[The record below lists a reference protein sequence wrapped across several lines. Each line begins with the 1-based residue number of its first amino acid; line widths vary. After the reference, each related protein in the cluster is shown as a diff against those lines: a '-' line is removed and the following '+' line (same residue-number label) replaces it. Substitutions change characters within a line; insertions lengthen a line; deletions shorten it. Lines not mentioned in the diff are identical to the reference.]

1 MNKYCNYVDLFYNAD
16 MAMGKRKDQEQQEEI
31 WIPQASLAKGAS
43 HPFYQRLNQ
52 LLEESRFDEF
62 VEGRCRRFY
71 AERRG
76 RPSLAPGVY
85 FRLLLVGYFEGID
98 SERGIAWRANDSLAL
113 RRFLRVGLD
122 EAPPDHSTISRTRR
136 LIDVETHREVF
147 TWVLGVLAE
156 KGLLKGQTL
165 GVDATTLE
173 ANAALRTIVRRD
185 TGEGYQEFL
194 TRLAQASGIKTPTR
208 EQLARLDRK
217 RAHKG
222 SNEDWEHPHDPDARI
237 AKMKDG
243 RTQLAHK
250 VEHAVDFS
258 SGAVV
263 AVTLQPADAG
273 DAATGRETVCAAGE
287 QIATVAG
294 GEKGEAVNPE
304 GPKEVVLDKG
314 YHSNEMLVELADLQ
328 VRSYCSEPERGRRC
342 WEGKQEEQAAVYAN
356 RRRIRGE
363 RGQQLLR
370 QRGEKVERSFAHC
383 YETGGM
389 RRVHLR
395 HHPNILKRLLVHVA
409 AFNLGLVMRKM
420 LGHGTPRGLRGYQT
434 ALFLTLL
441 RLWYEVGAPNPVG
454 KEQGDS
460 FPPLEPPISQP
471 ATSIAALLTTANQT
485 VSTTGC

>member
-1 MNKYCNYVDLFYNAD
+1 
-16 MAMGKRKDQEQQEEI
+16 MAMGKRKDQEQQEEM
-31 WIPQASLAKGAS
+31 WIPQASLAKGGS

-76 RPSLAPGVY
+76 RPSLSPGVY
-85 FRLLLVGYFEGID
+85 FRVLLIGYFEGID
-98 SERGIAWRANDSLAL
+98 SERGIAWRANDSLGL

-136 LIDVETHREVF
+136 LIDLETHREVF

-194 TRLAQASGIKTPTR
+194 QRLAQESGIKTPTR

-237 AKMKDG
+237 TKMKDG
-243 RTQLAHK
+243 RTHLAHK

-273 DAATGRETVCAAGE
+273 DTATGRQTVCEAGE

-294 GEKGEAVNPE
+294 EEKGAAVNLE
-304 GPKEVVLDKG
+304 GPKEIVLDKG
-314 YHSNEMLVELADLQ
+314 YHSNKVLAELASWK
-328 VRSYCSEPERGRRC
+328 VRSYCSEPDRGRRR
-342 WEGKQEEQAAVYAN
+342 WEGKKEEQAAVYAN

-363 RGQQLLR
+363 RGKRLLR

-409 AFNLGLVMRKM
+409 AFNLGLVMRQL
-420 LGHGTPRGLRGYQT
+420 LGRGTPRGLQGCEA
-434 ALFLTLL
+434 ALFLALL
-441 RLWYEVGAPNPVG
+441 RLLCEVAPQNLAWRDYS
-454 KEQGDS
+454 DS
-460 FPPLEPPISQP
+460 LEPREPPYSP
-471 ATSIAALLTTANQT
+471 LTFSNAAFLCIAKKTL
-485 VSTTGC
+485 STTGC

>member
-1 MNKYCNYVDLFYNAD
+1 
-16 MAMGKRKDQEQQEEI
+16 MAMGTRKDREEQEEL
-31 WIPQASLAKGAS
+31 WVPHTALPQGAS

-52 LLEESRFDEF
+52 LLEESHFDEF
-62 VEGRCRRFY
+62 VEGRCQRFY
-71 AERRG
+71 AKKRG
-76 RPSLAPGVY
+76 RPSLVPGVY
-85 FRLLLVGYFEGID
+85 FRLLLIGYFEGID
-98 SERGIAWRANDSLAL
+98 SERGMAWRANDSLAL

-122 EAPPDHSTISRTRR
+122 ESPPDHSTISRTRR

-165 GVDATTLE
+165 GIDATTLE

-194 TRLAQASGIKTPTR
+194 KRLAQESGIATPTR

-217 RAHKG
+217 RARKG
-222 SNEDWEHPHDPDARI
+222 SNEEWEHPHDPDARI

-243 RTQLAHK
+243 RTHLAHK
-250 VEHAVDFS
+250 VEQAVDFS

-263 AVTLQPADAG
+263 AVTLQPADRG
-273 DAATGRETVCAAGE
+273 DTASVRETVCEAGE

-294 GEKGEAVNPE
+294 EETSEGVNPE

-314 YHSNEMLVELADLQ
+314 YHSNEVLTKLAEWE
-328 VRSYCSEPERGRRC
+328 VRSYCSEPERGRRR
-342 WEGKQEEQAAVYAN
+342 WEGKQEEQAAVYGN

-363 RGQQLLR
+363 RGKRLLR
-370 QRGEKVERSFAHC
+370 QRGEKLERSFAHL

-395 HHPNILKRLLVHVA
+395 RHPNILKRLLVHVA
-409 AFNLGLVMRKM
+409 AFNLGLVMRHL
-420 LGHGTPRGLRGYQT
+420 LGRGTPRGLQGCPLDLLL
-434 ALFLTLL
+434 ALL
-441 RLWYEVGAPNPVG
+441 RLLTDGWTRRLGSEGYGDRFEPNFGLSEPSNYTLLAIAKDAP
-454 KEQGDS
+454 
-460 FPPLEPPISQP
+460 
-471 ATSIAALLTTANQT
+471 
-485 VSTTGC
+485 STTGC

>member
-1 MNKYCNYVDLFYNAD
+1 M
-16 MAMGKRKDQEQQEEI
+16 
-31 WIPQASLAKGAS
+31 LAA
-43 HPFYQRLNQ
+43 
-52 LLEESRFDEF
+52 
-62 VEGRCRRFY
+62 
-71 AERRG
+71 
-76 RPSLAPGVY
+76 
-85 FRLLLVGYFEGID
+85 
-98 SERGIAWRANDSLAL
+98 
-113 RRFLRVGLD
+113 
-122 EAPPDHSTISRTRR
+122 
-136 LIDVETHREVF
+136 
-147 TWVLGVLAE
+147 

-194 TRLAQASGIKTPTR
+194 KRLAQESGIKTPTR

-222 SNEDWEHPHDPDARI
+222 SNEEWEHPHDPDARI

-243 RTQLAHK
+243 RTHLAHK
-250 VEHAVDFS
+250 VAHAVDFS

-263 AVTLQPADAG
+263 AVTVQPADAG
-273 DAATGRETVCAAGE
+273 DPATGRETVCEAGE

-314 YHSNEMLVELADLQ
+314 YHSNAMLVELADWQ
-328 VRSYCSEPERGRRC
+328 VRSYCSEPDRGRRD

-363 RGQQLLR
+363 RGKRLLR

-420 LGHGTPRGLRGYQT
+420 LGRGTPRGLQGYDG

-441 RLWYEVGAPNPVG
+441 RLLCAAWLQEALG
-454 KEQGDS
+454 KTMLILLKLSPRSRS
-460 FPPLEPPISQP
+460 FPKMVCSPPGKDRFLPRAARWVDKAPYHSQVF
-471 ATSIAALLTTANQT
+471 QQ
-485 VSTTGC
+485 

>member
-1 MNKYCNYVDLFYNAD
+1 
-16 MAMGKRKDQEQQEEI
+16 MAMGTGKGQEQQEEM

-71 AERRG
+71 AEKRG
-76 RPSLAPGVY
+76 RPSLAPGMY
-85 FRLLLVGYFEGID
+85 FRLLLIGYLEGID
-98 SERGIAWRANDSLAL
+98 AERGIAWRADDSLAL
-113 RRFLRVGLD
+113 RRFLREGLE

-136 LIDVETHREVF
+136 LIAVETHREVF

-156 KGLLKGQTL
+156 KGLRKGQTL

-185 TGEGYQEFL
+185 TGEGYEEFL
-194 TRLAQASGIKTPTR
+194 RRLAQASGIKTPTR
-208 EQLARLDRK
+208 EQLARLDRR

-222 SNEDWEHPHDPDARI
+222 SNEDWKHPHDPDARI

-243 RTQLAHK
+243 RTHLAHK

-273 DAATGRETVCAAGE
+273 DTATGRATVCEAGE

-294 GEKGEAVNPE
+294 EEKGAEVDPE

-314 YHSNEMLVELADLQ
+314 YHSNEVMAELADWQ
-328 VRSYCSEPERGRRC
+328 VRSYCSEPDRGRRR
-342 WEGKQEEQAAVYAN
+342 WEGKKAEQAAVYAN

-363 RGQQLLR
+363 RGKRLLR
-370 QRGEKVERSFAHC
+370 QRSEKLERSFAHL

-395 HHPNILKRLLVHVA
+395 RHPNILKRLLVHVA
-409 AFNLGLVMRKM
+409 AFNLGLVMRRL
-420 LGHGTPRGLRGYQT
+420 LGRGTPRGLQGHNA
-434 ALFLTLL
+434 ALFFTLL
-441 RLWYEVGAPNPVG
+441 RLLHGVWASSLAWKKHVASLVPLPAAGSLHEPSYNP
-454 KEQGDS
+454 
-460 FPPLEPPISQP
+460 
-471 ATSIAALLTTANQT
+471 LLTATKKT
-485 VSTTGC
+485 LSTTGC

>member
-1 MNKYCNYVDLFYNAD
+1 M
-16 MAMGKRKDQEQQEEI
+16 RKNRGG
-31 WIPQASLAKGAS
+31 QAW
-43 HPFYQRLNQ
+43 
-52 LLEESRFDEF
+52 
-62 VEGRCRRFY
+62 RR
-71 AERRG
+71 
-76 RPSLAPGVY
+76 GVY
-85 FRLLLVGYFEGID
+85 FRLLLIGYFEGID

-113 RRFLRVGLD
+113 RRFLRVGL
-122 EAPPDHSTISRTRR
+122 EEMPPDHSTISRTRR
-136 LIDVETHREVF
+136 LMDVETHREVF

-173 ANAALRTIVRRD
+173 ANAALRAIVRRD

-194 TRLAQASGIKTPTR
+194 QRLAQESGIQTPTR

-222 SNEDWEHPHDPDARI
+222 SNEEWEHPHDPDARI
-237 AKMKDG
+237 TKMKDG
-243 RTQLAHK
+243 RTHLAHK

-273 DAATGRETVCAAGE
+273 DTATGRETVCEAGE

-294 GEKGEAVNPE
+294 EEKGAGVDPE

-314 YHSNEMLVELADLQ
+314 YHSNEVLAELADWK
-328 VRSYCSEPERGRRC
+328 VRSYCSEPDRGRRR
-342 WEGKQEEQAAVYAN
+342 WEGKKAEQAAVYAN
-356 RRRIRGE
+356 RRRIRDE
-363 RGQQLLR
+363 RGKRLLR
-370 QRGEKVERSFAHC
+370 QRGEKLERSFAHL

-395 HHPNILKRLLVHVA
+395 RHPNILKRLLVHVA
-409 AFNLGLVMRKM
+409 AFNLGLVMRKL
-420 LGHGTPRGLRGYQT
+420 LGRGTPRGLQGYQV

-441 RLWYEVGAPNPVG
+441 RLLREVGASPLAWKAYAASREALPAHGSLHEPFTNP
-454 KEQGDS
+454 
-460 FPPLEPPISQP
+460 
-471 ATSIAALLTTANQT
+471 LLTATKET

>member
-1 MNKYCNYVDLFYNAD
+1 
-16 MAMGKRKDQEQQEEI
+16 MAMGTRKDQEQQEEM
-31 WIPQASLAKGAS
+31 WIPQTSLAKGAS

-71 AERRG
+71 AVKRG
-76 RPSLAPGVY
+76 RPSVAPGVY
-85 FRLLLVGYFEGID
+85 FRLLLIGYFEGID
-98 SERGIAWRANDSLAL
+98 SERGIAWRANDSLGL

-136 LIDVETHREVF
+136 LIDLETHREVF
-147 TWVLGVLAE
+147 TWVLKVLAE

-165 GVDATTLE
+165 GIDATTLE

-194 TRLAQASGIKTPTR
+194 QRLAQESGIATPTR

-237 AKMKDG
+237 TKMKDG
-243 RTQLAHK
+243 RTHLAHK

-263 AVTLQPADAG
+263 AVTVQPADAG
-273 DAATGRETVCAAGE
+273 DTETGRETVCEAGE

-294 GEKGEAVNPE
+294 EEKSEGVNPE

-314 YHSNEMLVELADLQ
+314 YHSNEVLAQLADWQ
-328 VRSYCSEPERGRRC
+328 VRTYCSEPERGRRN
-342 WEGKQEEQAAVYAN
+342 WEGKTAERAAVYAN
-356 RRRIRGE
+356 RRRIGGE
-363 RGQQLLR
+363 RGKRLLR
-370 QRGEKVERSFAHC
+370 QRGELLERSFAHL
-383 YETGGM
+383 YETGGL

-395 HHPNILKRLLVHVA
+395 RHANILKRLLVHAA
-409 AFNLGLVMRKM
+409 AFNLGLVMRQL
-420 LGHGTPRGLRGYQT
+420 LGRGTPRGLQGYE
-434 ALFLTLL
+434 AGLFLTLL
-441 RLWYEVGAPNPVG
+441 RLLSEVWSRKLTLARH
-454 KEQGDS
+454 
-460 FPPLEPPISQP
+460 LEYLPQSPSLSQP
-471 ATSIAALLTTANQT
+471 LSNALLFTTKAT
-485 VSTTGC
+485 TSTTRC

>member
-1 MNKYCNYVDLFYNAD
+1 MAVCYSAY
-16 MAMGKRKDQEQQEEI
+16 MAMGTRKDQEQQEEM
-31 WIPQASLAKGAS
+31 WIPQAALAKGAS

-52 LLEESRFDEF
+52 LLEESHFDEF
-62 VEGRCRRFY
+62 VEGQCRRFY
-71 AERRG
+71 AQRRG

-85 FRLLLVGYFEGID
+85 FRLLLIGYFEGID

-122 EAPPDHSTISRTRR
+122 ETPPDHSTISRTRR
-136 LIDVETHREVF
+136 LMDVETHRDVF

-173 ANAALRTIVRRD
+173 ANAALRTIVRRG

-194 TRLAQASGIKTPTR
+194 QRLAQESGIKTPTR

-222 SNEDWEHPHDPDARI
+222 SNKEWEHPYDPDARI

-243 RTQLAHK
+243 RTHLAHK

-263 AVTLQPADAG
+263 AVTVQPADAG
-273 DAATGRETVCAAGE
+273 DTATGRETVCEAGE

-314 YHSNEMLVELADLQ
+314 YHSNEVLAELADWK
-328 VRSYCSEPERGRRC
+328 VRTYCSEPSRGRRH
-342 WEGKQEEQAAVYAN
+342 WEGKKKEQAAVYAN

-363 RGQQLLR
+363 RGKRLLR

-395 HHPNILKRLLVHVA
+395 HHRNILKRLLVHVS
-409 AFNLGLVMRKM
+409 AFNLGLVMRKL
-420 LGHGTPRGLRGYQT
+420 LGRGTPRGLQGHD
-434 ALFLTLL
+434 AGLFFIVLRLL
-441 RLWYEVGAPNPVG
+441 RAAWASGSARKTHAYPFESLA
-454 KEQGDS
+454 S
-460 FPPLEPPISQP
+460 LSQLP
-471 ATSIAALLTTANQT
+471 ENGLLTARKR
-485 VSTTGC
+485 SLSATGC

>member
-1 MNKYCNYVDLFYNAD
+1 M
-16 MAMGKRKDQEQQEEI
+16 
-31 WIPQASLAKGAS
+31 
-43 HPFYQRLNQ
+43 
-52 LLEESRFDEF
+52 
-62 VEGRCRRFY
+62 
-71 AERRG
+71 
-76 RPSLAPGVY
+76 
-85 FRLLLVGYFEGID
+85 
-98 SERGIAWRANDSLAL
+98 
-113 RRFLRVGLD
+113 
-122 EAPPDHSTISRTRR
+122 
-136 LIDVETHREVF
+136 
-147 TWVLGVLAE
+147 
-156 KGLLKGQTL
+156 LKGQTL

-194 TRLAQASGIKTPTR
+194 QRLALESGIKTPTR

-222 SNEDWEHPHDPDARI
+222 SNEEWEHPHDPDARI

-243 RTQLAHK
+243 RTHLAHK

-273 DAATGRETVCAAGE
+273 DTATGRETVCEAGE

-314 YHSNEMLVELADLQ
+314 YHSNEVLAELADWK
-328 VRSYCSEPERGRRC
+328 VRSYCSEPERGRRR
-342 WEGKQEEQAAVYAN
+342 WEGKKAEQAAVYAN

-363 RGQQLLR
+363 RGKRLLR

-395 HHPNILKRLLVHVA
+395 HHRNILKRLLVHVA
-409 AFNLGLVMRKM
+409 AFNLGLVMRKI
-420 LGHGTPRGLRGYQT
+420 LGRGTPRGLQGYDS

-441 RLWYEVGAPNPVG
+441 RLLCAAWASARARKNHAYHFEALASLPQLPDVG
-454 KEQGDS
+454 
-460 FPPLEPPISQP
+460 
-471 ATSIAALLTTANQT
+471 LLTAGKDRFLPRAASGPMDKHASPKHLSVGIGSFTWT
-485 VSTTGC
+485 VVKAGMGSLTSTSSNKLNLKEKI

>member
-1 MNKYCNYVDLFYNAD
+1 
-16 MAMGKRKDQEQQEEI
+16 MAMGTRKDQEQQEEM
-31 WIPQASLAKGAS
+31 WIPQAALAKGAS
-43 HPFYQRLNQ
+43 HPFDQGLKQ
-52 LLEESRFDEF
+52 LLEESQFDEF

-71 AERRG
+71 AKKRG

-85 FRLLLVGYFEGID
+85 FRLLLMGYFEGID

-113 RRFLRVGLD
+113 RRFLRVGL
-122 EAPPDHSTISRTRR
+122 EETPPDHSTISRTRG

-147 TWVLGVLAE
+147 TWVLGVRAE

-194 TRLAQASGIKTPTR
+194 KRLAQESGIKTPTR

-222 SNEDWEHPHDPDARI
+222 SNEEWEHPHDPDARI

-243 RTQLAHK
+243 RTHLAHK

-263 AVTLQPADAG
+263 GVTLQPADAG
-273 DAATGRETVCAAGE
+273 DTATGRQTVCEAGE

-314 YHSNEMLVELADLQ
+314 YHRNEVLTELADWK
-328 VRSYCSEPERGRRC
+328 VRSYCSEPDRGRRR
-342 WEGKQEEQAAVYAN
+342 WEGKKKEQAAVYAN

-363 RGQQLLR
+363 GGKRLLR

-395 HHPNILKRLLVHVA
+395 CHPNILKRLLVHVA
-409 AFNLGLVMRKM
+409 AFNLGLVMRQL
-420 LGHGTPRGLRGYQT
+420 LGRGTPRGPQGYDP
-434 ALFLTLL
+434 ALFSAFCGCYARSGLLPGLGKSLPTLSNL
-441 RLWYEVGAPNPVG
+441 FQRRSRSMSLPTTLGSPRRKRP
-454 KEQGDS
+454 
-460 FPPLEPPISQP
+460 FPPRAAIS
-471 ATSIAALLTTANQT
+471 AVINN
-485 VSTTGC
+485 CE

>member
-1 MNKYCNYVDLFYNAD
+1 MDKYCNYVDLFYNAD
-16 MAMGKRKDQEQQEEI
+16 MAMGTRKDQEQQEEM
-31 WIPQASLAKGAS
+31 WIPQAALAKGAS

-52 LLEESRFDEF
+52 LLEESHFDAF
-62 VEGRCRRFY
+62 VEGRSRRFY
-71 AERRG
+71 AARRG
-76 RPSLAPGVY
+76 RPSLAPGMY
-85 FRLLLVGYFEGID
+85 FRLLLIGYFEGID

-122 EAPPDHSTISRTRR
+122 ETPPDHSTISRTRR

-147 TWVLGVLAE
+147 TWVLEVLAAT
-156 KGLLKGQTL
+156 GLLKGQTL

-222 SNEDWEHPHDPDARI
+222 SNKEWEHPHDPDARI

-243 RTQLAHK
+243 RTHLAHK

-263 AVTLQPADAG
+263 AVTVQPADAG
-273 DAATGRETVCAAGE
+273 DPATGRDTVCEAGE

-294 GEKGEAVNPE
+294 GEKGEAVNPQ

-314 YHSNEMLVELADLQ
+314 YHSNEMLVELADWQ
-328 VRSYCSEPERGRRC
+328 VRSYCSEPDRGRRD

-363 RGQQLLR
+363 RGKRLLR

-395 HHPNILKRLLVHVA
+395 HHRNILKRLLVHVA

-420 LGHGTPRGLRGYQT
+420 LGRGTPRGLQGYDS

-441 RLWYEVGAPNPVG
+441 RLLCAAWASAKARKNHSYPFAAPASLPQLPKHG
-454 KEQGDS
+454 
-460 FPPLEPPISQP
+460 
-471 ATSIAALLTTANQT
+471 LLTARKR
-485 VSTTGC
+485 SLSATGC